1 MPLTVMGSLV
11 TSRLY
16 SINIKSKMTPDL
28 LAIEFKTY
36 KTCRIELKTKSLA
49 PGHKHN

>member
-16 SINIKSKMTPDL
+16 SINIKSKTTPDL
-28 LAIEFKTY
+28 LAIEFRTY
-36 KTCRIELKTKSLA
+36 KTCRVKLRTKSLA
-49 PGHKHN
+49 PGHKHS